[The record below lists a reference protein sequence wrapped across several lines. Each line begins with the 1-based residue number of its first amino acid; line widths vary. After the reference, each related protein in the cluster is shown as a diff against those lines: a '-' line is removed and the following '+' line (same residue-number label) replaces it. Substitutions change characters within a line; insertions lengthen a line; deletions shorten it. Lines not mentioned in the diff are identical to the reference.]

1 MGDMKTKASEVLISI
16 PLLAA
21 FQAVDDEP
29 EYPGE
34 MPDEMY
40 EAIRQHKDTMEEA
53 LRITVR
59 LTKQAIRLRLEQA
72 ANKEVTMRAKRD
84 SVNRLVGPSRC
95 VAEYVHRNGEGLWKS
110 RCELGADHRG
120 YHRCTLRGGKME
132 CWPNT

>member
-1 MGDMKTKASEVLISI
+1 MDEPKHDCGAGSTSLSV

-59 LTKQAIRLRLEQA
+59 LTKKAIRLRLEQA
-72 ANKEVTMRAKRD
+72 ANAPVVGRERSERTHQQEVRQ
-84 SVNRLVGPSRC
+84 
-95 VAEYVHRNGEGLWKS
+95 
-110 RCELGADHRG
+110 
-120 YHRCTLRGGKME
+120 
-132 CWPNT
+132 